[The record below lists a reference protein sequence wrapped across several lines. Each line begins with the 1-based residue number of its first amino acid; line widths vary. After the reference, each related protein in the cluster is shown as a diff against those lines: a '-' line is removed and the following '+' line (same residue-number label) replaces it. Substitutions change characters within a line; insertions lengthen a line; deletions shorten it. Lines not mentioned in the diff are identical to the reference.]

1 MAVFEEKEVNDTL
14 NVLGVPVR
22 LRYIPPPYFA
32 VQDVIDVDEIV
43 NESEPANIPFITAPF
58 PDE

>member
-1 MAVFEEKEVNDTL
+1 MLEEKEVNDTL

-22 LRYIPPPYFA
+22 LRYNPPPYFA

-43 NESEPANIPFITAPF
+43 KESEAAMRAFITAPF